1 MSWFLDKVDISSIT
15 MFKGILIT
23 AAALLVIEKGNFY
36 NILGSSMKVHKGK
49 SLLYNH
55 VHWITQNTNI
65 NTFHR

>member
-1 MSWFLDKVDISSIT
+1 

-23 AAALLVIEKGNFY
+23 AAALLVIEKGNFN
-36 NILGSSMKVHKGK
+36 NILGYEGSYGQISV
-49 SLLYNH
+49 YNY